1 MANRPERMPP
11 FVPGEGGLTLRTQS
25 KGWDG
30 LRFHP
35 IGLCSGRRLRSAP
48 GAAQGAMARMVGSKG
63 IRGHPRVNFSGV
75 ELRNEISPI
84 GIEVGLPHLDE
95 DGLGLVLRLP
105 PVPML

>member
-1 MANRPERMPP
+1 
-11 FVPGEGGLTLRTQS
+11 
-25 KGWDG
+25 
-30 LRFHP
+30 
-35 IGLCSGRRLRSAP
+35 
-48 GAAQGAMARMVGSKG
+48 MARMVGSKG